1 MAGEPLHVLGI
12 SGSLRAGSL
21 NTHLLHAAVELAPE
35 GMEITEY
42 TGIGELPHYNADL
55 DGDDP
60 PAGVV
65 RLRDAIRAADGLL
78 VVTPEYNYSIPGVLK
93 NALDWV
99 SRPLEGNPLAGKPVA
114 ILSSSTGSFGGLWA
128 QNDLRRILGT
138 LHARVI
144 AETLTV
150 PHVHT
155 LVDEVGELAHP
166 ETSEGIA
173 GVLAAL
179 TAELPP
185 VAAAV

>member
-1 MAGEPLHVLGI
+1 MPRILAL
-12 SGSLRAGSL
+12 SGSLRAGSHS
-21 NTHLLHAAVELAPE
+21 TALLRAAAESAGDELDLILFDGLREIPPFDVDAEDELA
-35 GMEITEY
+35 
-42 TGIGELPHYNADL
+42 
-55 DGDDP
+55 DDP
-60 PAGVV
+60 GLVK
-65 RLRDAIRAADGLL
+65 LRTALREADAVIIA
-78 VVTPEYNYSIPGVLK
+78 TPEYNGSVPGVLK

-155 LVDEVGELAHP
+155 LVDELGELAHP

-185 VAAAV
+185 VAAAA